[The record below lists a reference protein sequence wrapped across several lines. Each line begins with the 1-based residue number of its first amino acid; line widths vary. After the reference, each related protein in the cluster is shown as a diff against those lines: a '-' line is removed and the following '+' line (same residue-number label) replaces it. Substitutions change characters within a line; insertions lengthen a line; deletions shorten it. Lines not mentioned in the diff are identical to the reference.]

1 MCYIFHNKQTQ
12 GKQFQ
17 FLRQKVLDFTGKFRS
32 IVTKYTKYD
41 PRQIAT

>member
-12 GKQFQ
+12 GQQFQ
-17 FLRQKVLDFTGKFRS
+17 FYRSKGTGKFRS
-32 IVTKYTKYD
+32 IVTKYTKDD